1 MDSLDKFALGSIGA
15 GGGWL
20 IFQRAAMREK
30 LDGPTTLLFGA
41 GLLLVGGLSW
51 FAYKSARNYA
61 KSNIQ
66 NYLNNNT
73 RNYVNP
79 NNK

>member
-1 MDSLDKFALGSIGA
+1 MDSLGYYDGFALGSIGA

-41 GLLLVGGLSW
+41 GFLLVGGLSW
-51 FAYKSARNYA
+51 FACKSARNYVN
-61 KSNIQ
+61 KN
-66 NYLNNNT
+66 
-73 RNYVNP
+73 RN
-79 NNK
+79 